1 MTFEDA
7 MSTLLA
13 GKAVARAG
21 WDASRSLTHTRVT
34 LEGEEGK
41 WLNFYLVMLRLEED
55 GGQFIPT
62 DEDRAA
68 CDWVER
74 PVGLSG

>member
-55 GGQFIPT
+55 GGQFIPPMKT
-62 DEDRAA
+62 GRRATG
-68 CDWVER
+68 WS
-74 PVGLSG
+74 GLLA